1 MPVTLFSHDRFLAIR
16 MNLFLRRDYSCK
28 AQKNRMTNRET
39 RDQAR
44 EAGQGEI
51 YVMGSARVRNEEKEG
66 R

>member
-1 MPVTLFSHDRFLAIR
+1 
-16 MNLFLRRDYSCK
+16 
-28 AQKNRMTNRET
+28 MTNRET

-66 R
+66 RWWGRGNCKKMERKKWKTALVLK